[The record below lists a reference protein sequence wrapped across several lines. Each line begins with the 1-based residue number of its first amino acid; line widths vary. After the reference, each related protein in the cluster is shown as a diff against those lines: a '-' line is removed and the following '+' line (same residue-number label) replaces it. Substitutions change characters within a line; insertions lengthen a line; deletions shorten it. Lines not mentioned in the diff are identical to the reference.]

1 MYFTT
6 IKTTTIKLSEC
17 YSVTGS
23 CTETARCLPVRDW
36 GDRCMHVC
44 ACVCVCL
51 CVSVLFTQPCSTL
64 CDPVECSQS
73 GSSVHGISQV
83 KILEGV
89 AFSCSWGSSR
99 PRNQTCVSCIGRWI
113 LHHCATWECHQTTTL
128 FISTNAK
135 TYQTCQV
142 AQ

>member
-1 MYFTT
+1 MG
-6 IKTTTIKLSEC
+6 L
-17 YSVTGS
+17 VTVYCPFRRYDFSYLGVAHGPA
-23 CTETARCLPVRDW
+23 EIVGRAERGDFMPPV
-36 GDRCMHVC
+36 
-44 ACVCVCL
+44 CVCVCV
-51 CVSVLFTQPCSTL
+51 CVCTQPCPTL
-64 CDPVECSQS
+64 CDLLNCSLP